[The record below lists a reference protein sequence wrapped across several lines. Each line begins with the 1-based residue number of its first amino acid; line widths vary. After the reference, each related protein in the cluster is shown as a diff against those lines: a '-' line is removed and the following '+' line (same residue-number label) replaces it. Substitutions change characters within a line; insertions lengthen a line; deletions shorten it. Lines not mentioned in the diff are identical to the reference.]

1 MCAAE
6 RAAERRPFRVQ
17 VASLLE
23 RAMKHRAVGATAL
36 NEHSS
41 RSHMVFMLSISGRN
55 TASGQTVSG
64 APPQSALGHPGYSI
78 ASMTYS
84 DTWLWCIASD
94 ASAAERERCA
104 HVVYEQPV

>member
-1 MCAAE
+1 
-6 RAAERRPFRVQ
+6 VQ
-17 VASLLE
+17 VAALLE

-64 APPQSALGHPGYSI
+64 APARPGLGHSGYCSSG
-78 ASMTYS
+78 SMLHT
-84 DTWLWCIASD
+84 LPPCIADVQRPSNGNVLHIC
-94 ASAAERERCA
+94 ERTIIFVGTLLAPQAR
-104 HVVYEQPV
+104 

>member
-1 MCAAE
+1 MST
-6 RAAERRPFRVQ
+6 Q

-55 TASGQTVSG
+55 SASGQTVSG
-64 APPQSALGHPGYSI
+64 VPGWPAI
-78 ASMTYS
+78 IDVACCTP
-84 DTWLWCIASD
+84 T
-94 ASAAERERCA
+94 
-104 HVVYEQPV
+104 